1 MDIKTTFLNG
11 DLKEEWYMEQP
22 ESFIFPENEE
32 KFFIWFKTSSEIM
45 A

>member
-1 MDIKTTFLNG
+1 
-11 DLKEEWYMEQP
+11 MEQP

-45 A
+45 AWKVWQCNFVE